1 MFLSICF
8 LHPTCYRLN
17 SSTNI
22 LSPHSMSSLSTLS
35 QELARHLSARRTETA
50 RNMLVD
56 EVMTVQKKI
65 KALMFQYIKEGV
77 GARGVSVLATRTI
90 IDSIKVQDTKVSY

>member
-1 MFLSICF
+1 
-8 LHPTCYRLN
+8 
-17 SSTNI
+17 
-22 LSPHSMSSLSTLS
+22 
-35 QELARHLSARRTETA
+35 
-50 RNMLVD
+50 MLVD
-56 EVMTVQKKI
+56 EVTTVQKKI